1 MARKKNYK
9 GYVNHSYATPS
20 SIKDK
25 QSKVYGNH
33 YSSIDF
39 SMNENINESN
49 FKNKSIPV
57 GTLHLAGKEVE
68 LTQYEINKL
77 IKTLENALSN
87 HDKRISLGI

>member
-9 GYVNHSYATPS
+9 GYVNHSYATPG

-25 QSKVYGNH
+25 QSKVYGKN